1 MILVTLGT
9 QDKSFERLLE
19 AIQREINNGNIKEE
33 VIVQAG
39 HTKFNSPNMKIFDL
53 IPMDEFDELIKSCD
67 LLITHG
73 GVGSI
78 ITGLK
83 NNKKVIAAARLKK
96 YGEHTNDHQLQII
109 SNFSEA
115 KYILALNDFD
125 NLGQVLKDAKK
136 FKPKKYISNTEN
148 MINTVTNYIDN
159 KSFGFHP
166 IIKLILYVLIIFLI
180 ICIFVKK

>member
-9 QDKSFERLLE
+9 QDKKFTRLLE
-19 AIQREINNGNIKEE
+19 AVQKQIDTGIIKDQ

-39 HTKFNSPNMKIFDL
+39 CTYDFKSNNMKIFDL
-53 IPMDEFDELIKSCD
+53 IPMDEFEKLINDCD

-83 NNKKVIAAARLKK
+83 SNKKVIAAARLKK

-109 SNFSEA
+109 ENFSDEG
-115 KYILALNDFD
+115 YILNLNNFEELDKI
-125 NLGQVLKDAKK
+125 LEKAKK
-136 FKPKKYISNTEN
+136 FIPKKYKSNTKKF
-148 MINTVTNYIDN
+148 M
-159 KSFGFHP
+159 K
-166 IIKLILYVLIIFLI
+166 IIEKEIG
-180 ICIFVKK
+180 